1 MSSIKFLPSRPLTG
15 ERPESV
21 VAQYEHNLCY
31 CAFWLKAR
39 AKLKLLAERHGAGW
53 RYNHLNNQLT
63 QIDAQGG
70 DLGTWV
76 NDQLA
81 SALKAFCENLS
92 LATVLCQLDAN
103 TEPQVVMTLWARE
116 LEVRSYID
124 RLEVIIP
131 SYYSLSHI
139 RTHSHSDFLK
149 LKIAMQ
155 ANQKNMGKR
164 KPTKFESCEERL
176 AAAEEYLREGQAAG
190 LSRFA
195 AWEYARIRMGW
206 KIDTARHRLRAQPEA
221 SPNKATEWD
230 VLINYLNQLH
240 QQGKLSEDELHDL
253 RLRIPR
259 KQGARQPTK

>member
-1 MSSIKFLPSRPLTG
+1 MSSIKFQPSRPLTE

-31 CAFWLKAR
+31 CDDWLNDR
-39 AKLKLLAERHGAGW
+39 AKLKSLVERHGPGW
-53 RYNHLNNQLT
+53 KYDHLNNRLT
-63 QIDAQGG
+63 QIDAQRA

-103 TEPQVVMTLWARE
+103 TEPQVVLTLAARE
-116 LEVRSYID
+116 LEIRSYID
-124 RLEVIIP
+124 RLEVVIP

-155 ANQKNMGKR
+155 AKQKSMGKR
-164 KPTKFESCEERL
+164 KPTKFESREERL
-176 AAAEEYLREGQAAG
+176 TAAKKYLQEGQAAG
-190 LSRFA
+190 LSGFA
-195 AWEYARIRMGW
+195 AWEYARVRMGW
-206 KIDTARHRLRAQPEA
+206 KIDTARHRLRTQPEA
-221 SPNKATEWD
+221 SQRNAAEWD
-230 VLINYLNQLH
+230 AVRLYLNHLH
-240 QQGKLSEDELHDL
+240 QQGKLSEDELTNL
-253 RLRIPR
+253 NKRILPHT
-259 KQGARQPTK
+259 AMHQPTE